1 MWADFLSHFT
11 EIGDLDEQHIIK
23 QRPYVPSQA
32 QPNLMQAEQQQ
43 QFHQQQPQAYPEPA
57 KEHES
62 SNWEGSSGMS
72 KDGGDHDN
80 EEETKNTNKNFER
93 RNTKLD
99 SEFKF
104 QGALD
109 KINTDLKT
117 V

>member
-1 MWADFLSHFT
+1 
-11 EIGDLDEQHIIK
+11 
-23 QRPYVPSQA
+23 
-32 QPNLMQAEQQQ
+32 
-43 QFHQQQPQAYPEPA
+43 
-57 KEHES
+57 
-62 SNWEGSSGMS
+62 MS